1 MTYQQELTTAFER
14 AKSFSLI
21 EQAPVLQQTG
31 ILADEELRKELGA
44 VCQSHLPA
52 SPVGMC
58 LLVAQSCIQYV
69 TERLDRQ
76 AWIVVGFLEDTAT
89 NKKFWVSDPD
99 EVCRAMS
106 AGKMGAMEVM
116 EFHAW
121 VMLDTGEIIDPV
133 VFPTLAALFKQFPR
147 GKGRTNFVSNTGRP
161 YKVIPGLPLL
171 QYHPQGALS
180 VDAM

>member
-1 MTYQQELTTAFER
+1 MTYQQELNTAFER
-14 AKSFSLI
+14 AKSFNLI

-31 ILADEELRKELGA
+31 ILADEDLRKELGA
-44 VCQSHLPA
+44 VCQSYLPG

-76 AWIVVGFLEDTAT
+76 AWIVVGYLEDTAL
-89 NKKFWVSDPD
+89 NKKFWISDPD
-99 EVCRAMS
+99 EVCRVMRD
-106 AGKMGAMEVM
+106 GKMGIMEVM

-133 VFPTLAALFKQFPR
+133 VFPTLAEMFPKKFPR
-147 GKGRTNFVSNTGRP
+147 GKGRTNFVMNTGRP
-161 YKVIPGLPLL
+161 YKVVPGLPLL
-171 QYHPQGALS
+171 QYHPQGILS
-180 VDAM
+180 VD